1 MVVFDVNQ
9 QAIIGKAWLA
19 LTNNL
24 NAYVLEQYNTY
35 VTELSFLEFL
45 YIKLELVF
53 LMNVY

>member
-1 MVVFDVNQ
+1 MVVVNVNQ

-24 NAYVLEQYNTY
+24 NAYVLEQYNTC

-53 LMNVY
+53 LMNV